1 MRCCSGVWQAEARYF
16 AVDIAVE
23 DRFLNLM
30 DHLRALSAIV
40 DHYQAITGLSSIL
53 LVFKLL
59 GAFRFQPRLGLI
71 TRTLEVG
78 VIKAVN

>member
-1 MRCCSGVWQAEARYF
+1 M
-16 AVDIAVE
+16 E
-23 DRFLNLM
+23 DRFLSLM
-30 DHLRALSAIV
+30 DRLREISAIV
-40 DHYQAITGLSSIL
+40 DHYRAITGLSSIL

-78 VIKAVN
+78 MIRAAK